1 MNKLKSQDEQVY
13 QAIYKET
20 QRQIYGLELIASE
33 NFTSEA
39 VLEAQGSI
47 MTNKYAEG
55 YPGKR
60 YYGGCEYMDVVESL
74 AIERAKKLFGCEHVN
89 VQPHSGSQANMA
101 VYFAMLK
108 PQDTIMGLN
117 LSHGGHLSHGH
128 PLNFSGKYFK
138 IIPVSVK
145 KDTELI
151 DYDQMEELAVEFRP
165 KLIIAG
171 ASAYSRIIDFKKYRD
186 ICDKVGAYLM
196 ADIAHIAGLVAAGIH
211 PSPVGY
217 ADFVTTTTH
226 KTLRG
231 PRGGMIMCK
240 NEFARM
246 IDRAV
251 FPGLQGGPLMHVIA
265 AKAVVLGEALKPE
278 FRQYQQQIVKNAKVL
293 AGEFEKKGY
302 RIVSGGTDNHLFLID
317 LRNKDLTGLEAEK
330 ILGEVGIIVNKNG
343 IPFDP
348 LKPAVTSG
356 IRLGTP
362 TLTTR
367 GMKEKEMKEVAVMV
381 DEAFTRRDDKEY
393 LNSIKKRVKILCE
406 KFPIYIERLKSY

>member
-1 MNKLKSQDEQVY
+1 
-13 QAIYKET
+13 
-20 QRQIYGLELIASE
+20 
-33 NFTSEA
+33 
-39 VLEAQGSI
+39 
-47 MTNKYAEG
+47 
-55 YPGKR
+55 
-60 YYGGCEYMDVVESL
+60 
-74 AIERAKKLFGCEHVN
+74 
-89 VQPHSGSQANMA
+89 
-101 VYFAMLK
+101 
-108 PQDTIMGLN
+108 MG
-117 LSHGGHLSHGH
+117 
-128 PLNFSGKYFK
+128 F
-138 IIPVSVK
+138 IIP
-145 KDTELI
+145 I
-151 DYDQMEELAVEFRP
+151 F
-165 KLIIAG
+165 
-171 ASAYSRIIDFKKYRD
+171 
-186 ICDKVGAYLM
+186 
-196 ADIAHIAGLVAAGIH
+196 
-211 PSPVGY
+211 
-217 ADFVTTTTH
+217 
-226 KTLRG
+226 
-231 PRGGMIMCK
+231 
-240 NEFARM
+240 
-246 IDRAV
+246 
-251 FPGLQGGPLMHVIA
+251 A